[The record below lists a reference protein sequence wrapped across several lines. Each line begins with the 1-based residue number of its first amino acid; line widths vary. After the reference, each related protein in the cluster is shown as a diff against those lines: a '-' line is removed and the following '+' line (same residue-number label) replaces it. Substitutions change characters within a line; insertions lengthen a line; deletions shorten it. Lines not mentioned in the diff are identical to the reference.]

1 MRLFENEIHA
11 GTVKRAEKSRQK
23 YIRKFGDDGAT
34 AYHLRETEN
43 KTLGVDLGVINL
55 AKGDAPLR
63 LSAEKP
69 VIVGNIRMGFGHYRI
84 SMAMASAAKA
94 LGYTPYWL
102 DLCAFPDT
110 TMSKIIEQKNAL
122 YSLGSRLSQRS
133 DLFNRLVWDP
143 MNSEGFRKLSYN
155 AADEITAKLMTRVF
169 SEIPKDVPYIATHA
183 WAAQA
188 ALHAGLTKVVNA
200 IPDNWPMALHLAEG
214 SLHTVQTPSAFMGYK
229 ALRGM
234 DKKRVLAPMPEGSLF
249 YTGHYIDH
257 ELVSAIECDAAARLD
272 RLAQRAP
279 LRLMLSVGGA
289 GAQKDIFVSVIR
301 TLLPYIKAQKAALII
316 NVGDHRN
323 IYEELCREIPELLAY
338 DTYFDNFE
346 KTRTFAEDALSGTL
360 TGIHSFYHGDIFE
373 AVYSTNLLMRCC
385 DVLATK
391 PSELAY
397 YPVPKLM
404 LKHVGG
410 HEVWGAIRAAEIGDG
425 SYEVES
431 LPEMGG
437 MLELMIQEPELLA
450 FMNRQILSA
459 KQSGVYNGAYRV
471 VELAARGR
479 FDG

>member
-1 MRLFENEIHA
+1 MRIYENEIDA
-11 GTVKRAEKSRQK
+11 GTVRRAERGRQK
-23 YIRKFGDDGAT
+23 YIRSFGDDGAQP
-34 AYHLRETEN
+34 YHLCETEN
-43 KTLGVDLGVINL
+43 KTLGPDLGVINL
-55 AKGDAPLR
+55 AKGEQALR

-110 TMSKIIEQKNAL
+110 TMTKIIDQKNAL

-133 DLFNRLVWDP
+133 ALFNRLVWDP

-155 AADEITAKLMTRVF
+155 AADELTAKLMTRVF
-169 SEIPKDVPYIATHA
+169 SEIPKDIPYVATHA

-234 DKKRVLAPMPEGSLF
+234 DKKRVLAPMPAGSLF

-257 ELVSAIECDAAARLD
+257 ELVAAIEGDTAARLE
-272 RLAQRAP
+272 RLERRAP
-279 LRLMLSVGGA
+279 LRFMLSVGGA
-289 GAQKDIFVSVIR
+289 GAQRDIFVSVIR
-301 TLLPYIKAQKAALII
+301 TLLPYIKAQKAALIL
-316 NVGDHRN
+316 NVGDHKN
-323 IYEELCREIPELLAY
+323 IFEELCREIPELLTY
-338 DTYFDNFE
+338 DTYFDDFE
-346 KTRTFAEDALSGTL
+346 KTRAFAESALSGTL

-404 LKHVGG
+404 LKRVGG
-410 HEVWGAIRAAEIGDG
+410 HEAWGAVRAAEIGDG
-425 SYEVES
+425 TYEVES
-431 LPEMGG
+431 LREIGG
-437 MLELMIQEPELLA
+437 ILELMLQEPELPA
-450 FMNRQILSA
+450 FMNRQILAA
-459 KQSGVYNGAYRV
+459 KNAGVYNGAYRV
-471 VELAARGR
+471 VELAATGVLN
-479 FDG
+479 G

>member
-1 MRLFENEIHA
+1 MRIYENEIDA
-11 GTVKRAEKSRQK
+11 GTVRRAERGRQK
-23 YIRKFGDDGAT
+23 YIRSFGDDGAQP
-34 AYHLRETEN
+34 YHLCETEN
-43 KTLGVDLGVINL
+43 KTLGPDLGVINL
-55 AKGDAPLR
+55 AKGEQALR

-110 TMSKIIEQKNAL
+110 TMTKIIDQKNAL

-133 DLFNRLVWDP
+133 ALFNRLVWDP

-155 AADEITAKLMTRVF
+155 AADELTAKLMTRVF
-169 SEIPKDVPYIATHA
+169 SEIPKDIPYVATHA

-234 DKKRVLAPMPEGSLF
+234 DKKRVLAPMPAGSLF

-257 ELVSAIECDAAARLD
+257 ELVAAIEGDTAARLE
-272 RLAQRAP
+272 RLERRAP
-279 LRLMLSVGGA
+279 LRFMLSVGGA
-289 GAQKDIFVSVIR
+289 GAQRDIFVSVIR
-301 TLLPYIKAQKAALII
+301 TLLPYIKAQKAALIL
-316 NVGDHRN
+316 NVGDHKN
-323 IYEELCREIPELLAY
+323 IYEELCREIPELLTY
-338 DTYFDNFE
+338 DTYFDDFE
-346 KTRTFAEDALSGTL
+346 KTRAFAESALSGTL

-404 LKHVGG
+404 LKRVGG
-410 HEVWGAIRAAEIGDG
+410 HEAWGAVRAAEIGDG
-425 SYEVES
+425 TYEVES
-431 LPEMGG
+431 LREIGG
-437 MLELMIQEPELLA
+437 ILELMLQEPELPA
-450 FMNRQILSA
+450 FMNRQILAA
-459 KQSGVYNGAYRV
+459 KNAGVYNGAYRV
-471 VELAARGR
+471 VELAATGVLN
-479 FDG
+479 G